1 MKTLKVILY
10 SLFSSSILILNS
22 CGIKKET
29 HLTPIENQNINIQNE
44 TKIQDTIKSP
54 IEETE
59 LSDKAEKIEPVNI
72 VNSDDSLKIG
82 IFNSQ
87 DFIKKMPEY
96 NTAMSELE
104 NMNLKYQNEI
114 QILRKEFENKYKEYT
129 SISDIEIKKIKEDEL
144 QRIQQSLQEFSTHAE
159 KSIIEKQQELF
170 NPIIN
175 KINLAVKKIGDDNNF
190 TYIIDNSVGFVPYIS
205 TYAEDISPLLKK
217 LLNLE

>member
-1 MKTLKVILY
+1 MKTLKAILY
-10 SLFSSSILILNS
+10 PLFSSTILILNS

-29 HLTPIENQNINIQNE
+29 HLTPIENQNINIQKE
-44 TKIQDTIKSP
+44 TQIQDTIKSP

-59 LSDKAEKIEPVNI
+59 FSDKTKKIEQVNI

-87 DFIKKMPEY
+87 EVIKKMPEY

-104 NMNLKYQNEI
+104 NINLRYQKEI
-114 QILRKEFENKYKEYT
+114 KILQNEFENKYKEYL
-129 SISDIEIKKIKEDEL
+129 SISDTEIKKIKEDEL
-144 QRIQQSLQEFSTHAE
+144 LRIQQSMQEFSTHAE
-159 KSIIEKQQELF
+159 NSIKEKQQELF

-190 TYIIDNSVGFVPYIS
+190 TYIIDSSVGVVPYIS
-205 TYAEDISPLLKK
+205 TDAEDIFPLLKQA
-217 LLNLE
+217 LNLE